1 MKEEKTTFE
10 RLIEPLEQSLTE
22 IEAKR
27 PIHHRESLTF
37 SLFVKLLIYY
47 FTQGIGSGRL
57 LITDLGVTAPELKLP
72 QVARSTFF
80 EAFKRFPVE
89 WFAILTSTLLEKLTW
104 LEIPELKSL
113 GKLYCVDG
121 SLFPA
126 LARMTWAEYKTSCNA
141 LRLHLVFDLNHLL
154 PVHIFV
160 GSGNS
165 NEKTVLKQLLE
176 TGVTY
181 IADRGYVCFDLL
193 ADIVSQQADFVFRMK
208 SNLSYCLL
216 EEFQVTLPLSVSHFF
231 CQVSD
236 QKVSLKN
243 ATGHSPYRL
252 ISFWI
257 DDEPFFLLT
266 SRFDLTTFQVILIYG
281 YRWQIELMFRFLKRS
296 FNGLHLLTTSK
307 PGITI
312 QFYLLLI
319 VALLQLHLKQSC
331 ALACDTLEMTDTAFD
346 DISVADCFVSQHNH
360 ALFLATV
367 GDKLHRFWKVGL
379 HWLQTL
385 RNLLTKPFNLA
396 VVEALGRL

>member
-1 MKEEKTTFE
+1 MKEEQSTYE
-10 RLIEPLEQSLTE
+10 RLIEPLEQALAE

-27 PIHHRESLTF
+27 PIHHRESL
-37 SLFVKLLIYY
+37 SLSVFVKLLVYY

-57 LITDLGVTAPELKLP
+57 LITDLGITAPELNLP

-80 EAFKRFPVE
+80 DAFNRFPSK
-89 WFAILTSTLLEKLTW
+89 WFATLTKNLLEQLTW
-104 LEIPELKSL
+104 LEIPELKNL

-126 LARMTWAEYKTSCNA
+126 VQKMAWAEYKKTCNA
-141 LRLHLVFDLNHLL
+141 LRLHLVFDVNHLL

-193 ADIVSQQADFVFRMK
+193 AEIVTKQAYFVFRMK
-208 SNLSYCLL
+208 ANLSYQGLAD
-216 EEFQVTLPLSVSHFF
+216 LPVSLPSSVSHFF
-231 CQVSD
+231 EQVTD

-243 ATGHSPYRL
+243 AKGHSPYRL
-252 ISFWI
+252 ITFYLQ
-257 DDEPFFLLT
+257 DEAFLIL
-266 SRFDLTTFQVILIYG
+266 SNRFDLTTFQVIVLYG
-281 YRWQIELMFRFLKRS
+281 YRWQIELMFRVLKRS
-296 FNGLHLLTTSK
+296 FTGLHLLTTSK
-307 PGITI
+307 SGVTI

-331 ALACDTLEMTDTAFD
+331 ALACDCLDTDDTPFDDTA
-346 DISVADCFVSQHNH
+346 VADRFVAQANRS
-360 ALFLATV
+360 LFFATV
-367 GDKLHRFWKVGL
+367 GDKLHRFWKIGL
-379 HWLQTL
+379 HWMQTL
-385 RNLLTKPFNLA
+385 RNLLTKPFNHT
-396 VVEALGRL
+396 VIEALGRL